1 MQAPKCNDISP
12 SLLSGRMSH
21 RLDLSDIFSLLDS
34 DKLFWQEYDLRVIV
48 YFLAQHFRRSMISVC
63 PSITD
68 AEFDHLLS
76 GDTSSFYYKSTFSP
90 MTLISNLFLN

>member
-12 SLLSGRMSH
+12 SLLSRRMSH
-21 RLDLSDIFSLLDS
+21 KLDLSIFSWLDS

-48 YFLAQHFRRSMISVC
+48 YFPAHDFKRSMLSVC

-76 GDTSSFYYKSTFSP
+76 GDASSFYYKSTFPP

>member
-21 RLDLSDIFSLLDS
+21 KLDLSDTFSWLDS

-48 YFLAQHFRRSMISVC
+48 YFLAHHFKRSVISVC
-63 PSITD
+63 PRIID

-76 GDTSSFYYKSTFSP
+76 GDSSSFYYKSTP
-90 MTLISNLFLN
+90 HDINK